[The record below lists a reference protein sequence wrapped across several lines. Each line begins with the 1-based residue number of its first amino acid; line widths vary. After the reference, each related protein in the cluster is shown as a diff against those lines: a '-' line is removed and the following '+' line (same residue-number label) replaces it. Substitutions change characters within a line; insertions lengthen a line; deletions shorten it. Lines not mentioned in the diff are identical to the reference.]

1 MRGDAYTVYYYCA
14 KDGCRHSLAVF
25 GVLGR
30 AHDDVVAAGE
40 HAADGAEDY
49 DGEDGDDDAV
59 GCWISGG
66 SRALYIFPAIFLHV
80 ASFSIFLSGS
90 SVPCPCV
97 EGGNDGLHCG
107 RGAAVTELVLVLV
120 VSALSGAVWVF
131 ARVSTAAISVEGYW
145 SSIDAK
151 DGLV

>member
-1 MRGDAYTVYYYCA
+1 MMSYAVYYYCA

-59 GCWISGG
+59 GCAELVKVLV
-66 SRALYIFPAIFLHV
+66 RCTAFPALFFMSHHPPLHLFL
-80 ASFSIFLSGS
+80 
-90 SVPCPCV
+90 
-97 EGGNDGLHCG
+97 G
-107 RGAAVTELVLVLV
+107 RRTM
-120 VSALSGAVWVF
+120 SM
-131 ARVSTAAISVEGYW
+131 R
-145 SSIDAK
+145 
-151 DGLV
+151 

>member
-97 EGGNDGLHCG
+97 EGGNDGLHG
-107 RGAAVTELVLVLV
+107 WETEGGSSSTRGAEAGVAE
-120 VSALSGAVWVF
+120 VW
-131 ARVSTAAISVEGYW
+131 RLL
-145 SSIDAK
+145 SSIA
-151 DGLV
+151 V

>member
-97 EGGNDGLHCG
+97 EGGNDGLHGCWLCCLIG
-107 RGAAVTELVLVLV
+107 RWDG
-120 VSALSGAVWVF
+120 F
-131 ARVSTAAISVEGYW
+131 ARVGVGGELGVGGSRRCCRYNRGIAGE
-145 SSIDAK
+145 D
-151 DGLV
+151 

>member
-59 GCWISGG
+59 RGVNVSWII
-66 SRALYIFPAIFLHV
+66 LMLFLI
-80 ASFSIFLSGS
+80 SPLCLS
-90 SVPCPCV
+90 
-97 EGGNDGLHCG
+97 L
-107 RGAAVTELVLVLV
+107 
-120 VSALSGAVWVF
+120 
-131 ARVSTAAISVEGYW
+131 ARLWRTMSMR
-145 SSIDAK
+145 
-151 DGLV
+151 